1 MPVHKSTQQSGHE
14 GLAGERYNELWFAEQ
29 AIEQG
34 STLLTLNR
42 DDFVGLPVL
51 RLLTLRA

>member
-1 MPVHKSTQQSGHE
+1 M
-14 GLAGERYNELWFAEQ
+14 RYNELWFAAQ

-42 DDFVGLPVL
+42 DDFVGLPDL
-51 RLLTLRA
+51 RLLTFRAGN